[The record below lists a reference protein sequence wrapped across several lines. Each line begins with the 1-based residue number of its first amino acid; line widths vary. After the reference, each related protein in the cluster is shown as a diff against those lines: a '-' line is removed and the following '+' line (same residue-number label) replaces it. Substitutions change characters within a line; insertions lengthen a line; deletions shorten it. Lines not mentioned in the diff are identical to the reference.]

1 MPLPVPKRKSRES
14 GEPGWG
20 GKSVERG
27 RQVEGNKGT
36 QVVGNKG
43 KEVEGNKRTQAEGN
57 KRTQVEGNKGK
68 EVGLRMERSARGGRL
83 VERALKERN

>member
-14 GEPGWG
+14 GEPGLA

-27 RQVEGNKGT
+27 R
-36 QVVGNKG
+36 
-43 KEVEGNKRTQAEGN
+43 
-57 KRTQVEGNKGK
+57 QVEGNKGK

>member
-27 RQVEGNKGT
+27 RL
-36 QVVGNKG
+36 
-43 KEVEGNKRTQAEGN
+43 VEGNKR
-57 KRTQVEGNKGK
+57 K
-68 EVGLRMERSARGGRL
+68 EVGLRMARSARGGRL

>member
-27 RQVEGNKGT
+27 RQVEGN
-36 QVVGNKG
+36 N
-43 KEVEGNKRTQAEGN
+43 R
-57 KRTQVEGNKGK
+57 K

>member
-14 GEPGWG
+14 GEPGM
-20 GKSVERG
+20 SVERG
-27 RQVEGNKGT
+27 R
-36 QVVGNKG
+36 
-43 KEVEGNKRTQAEGN
+43 
-57 KRTQVEGNKGK
+57 QVEGNKGK

>member
-14 GEPGWG
+14 GEPGWA

-27 RQVEGNKGT
+27 RQVE
-36 QVVGNKG
+36 GNKG

-57 KRTQVEGNKGK
+57 KGRQVEGNKGK

>member
-27 RQVEGNKGT
+27 RQVEGNKG
-36 QVVGNKG
+36 
-43 KEVEGNKRTQAEGN
+43 KEVEGNKRKEM
-57 KRTQVEGNKGK
+57 EGNKGK

-83 VERALKERN
+83 VERALREKN

>member
-14 GEPGWG
+14 GEPGWA

-27 RQVEGNKGT
+27 RQVEGNKG
-36 QVVGNKG
+36 
-43 KEVEGNKRTQAEGN
+43 KEVEGNKRKEM
-57 KRTQVEGNKGK
+57 EGNKGK

-83 VERALKERN
+83 VERALREKN

>member
-27 RQVEGNKGT
+27 RQVEGNKGKE
-36 QVVGNKG
+36 VEGNKM
-43 KEVEGNKRTQAEGN
+43 ERVEGNKRTQVQGN
-57 KRTQVEGNKGK
+57 KRK
-68 EVGLRMERSARGGRL
+68 EVDLRMERSARGGRL
-83 VERALKERN
+83 VERALREKN

>member
-27 RQVEGNKGT
+27 SQVEGNK
-36 QVVGNKG
+36 
-43 KEVEGNKRTQAEGN
+43 
-57 KRTQVEGNKGK
+57 GNKGK

>member
-27 RQVEGNKGT
+27 RQVGGN
-36 QVVGNKG
+36 N
-43 KEVEGNKRTQAEGN
+43 E
-57 KRTQVEGNKGK
+57 K

>member
-27 RQVEGNKGT
+27 RQVEGNKG
-36 QVVGNKG
+36 
-43 KEVEGNKRTQAEGN
+43 KEVEGNKM
-57 KRTQVEGNKGK
+57 TQVEGNKRK
-68 EVGLRMERSARGGRL
+68 EVGLRMERGARGGRL

>member
-20 GKSVERG
+20 GKSVERE
-27 RQVEGNKGT
+27 R
-36 QVVGNKG
+36 
-43 KEVEGNKRTQAEGN
+43 
-57 KRTQVEGNKGK
+57 QVEGNKGK

>member
-27 RQVEGNKGT
+27 RQVEGNKG
-36 QVVGNKG
+36 

-57 KRTQVEGNKGK
+57 KGRQVEGNKGK

>member
-27 RQVEGNKGT
+27 RQVEGNKG
-36 QVVGNKG
+36 
-43 KEVEGNKRTQAEGN
+43 KEVEGNKRKEM
-57 KRTQVEGNKGK
+57 EGNKGK

-83 VERALKERN
+83 VFL

>member
-27 RQVEGNKGT
+27 RQVEGNKG
-36 QVVGNKG
+36 
-43 KEVEGNKRTQAEGN
+43 KEVGGNNR
-57 KRTQVEGNKGK
+57 K

-83 VERALKERN
+83 VERALKEKN